1 MNPKDVLALVNAG
14 FTKDEIMA
22 ILAPTPAPAPA
33 PAPAPTPAPAPA
45 PTPGPAPAPAPA
57 PAPTPGPAPAPAP
70 APAPTPAPPIIRTPD
85 DASQEMFNNILN
97 QMKAL
102 TQAVYQNNITE
113 SNNPL
118 PTQRTAEDIT
128 AEIINPRQEVKQ

>member
-1 MNPKDVLALVNAG
+1 MYPSDVLALVNAG

-22 ILAPTPAPAPA
+22 LLAPTPAPVPTPTPEPTPA
-33 PAPAPTPAPAPA
+33 PDPAPTPAPAPA
-45 PTPGPAPAPAPA
+45 PD
-57 PAPTPGPAPAPAP
+57 PAPAPAP

-102 TQAVYQNNITE
+102 TQAVYQNNIIG

-128 AEIINPRQEVKQ
+128 AEIINPKQEVKQ